1 MDESGGR
8 GQPRSGNDESAEPH
22 EGLPPRAT
30 DPAPADEQPTDEHG
44 PASARPTRGPE
55 PAVPTAPAATPGNDS
70 APPRPTAADAA
81 PDPRTADPAPAGAGD
96 KAPEAGPDA
105 APPRAAAETPRPTPA
120 PAEGEGDG
128 SPEAGP
134 NPDRASAASPYTA
147 PARAEGD
154 GDDAPEAGTH
164 GDGPHAAPARAGGGG
179 GGSPE
184 TGTHPDR
191 AHVDGPRAVA
201 GDTRV
206 ASASS
211 APGQGAGGGSPET
224 GTHPDRAHVDGP
236 RAVAGDTGVASASSA
251 PGQGAGGGSPEA
263 DAHPDRACADGPR
276 AAAGDAGVAPAPS
289 APGQGD
295 GGGSPEAG
303 THPDRAYAGDQHA
316 APAAGRPEADRHAAP
331 AAGRPAADPLRKA
344 PDHAPDAGDAQRR
357 EQPAAPGPVPGHPNH
372 RPETPAHGDRPLA
385 HSADGKGPAPQRPEP
400 RGGLLMGRPFGVPVY
415 VAPSWFLVAAL
426 ITWVFGGQL
435 ERVLP
440 ELGAARYLV
449 SLFFAVAFYASVL
462 VHELAHTVAALR
474 FKLPV
479 RRIQL
484 QFFGGVSEIEKE
496 AETPGREFVL
506 AFVGPLLSLVLAGAF
521 YAAAQTVEPGTV
533 PGVLLAGLMISNLIV
548 AAFNLLPGLPLDGGR
563 MLRAVV
569 WKITGKPMTG
579 TVAAAWVGRALAV
592 SVLIGLPLLTQSGAL
607 GTDAADN
614 VGMDTVLDALLAAIL
629 AAIIWTGAGN
639 SLRMARLREHLPEL
653 RARALTRRAVPVE
666 TDTPLSE
673 ALRRANAAGARALV
687 VVDADGQPLSLVREA
702 AIVGVPEHRRP
713 WVAVSG
719 LAQDL
724 TDGMRVSA
732 ELSGEELLDA
742 LRATPA
748 TEYLVVEETGEI
760 YGVLSAA
767 DVERAFV
774 KAMARPS

>member
-1 MDESGGR
+1 MVVRRPD
-8 GQPRSGNDESAEPH
+8 
-22 EGLPPRAT
+22 LPGE
-30 DPAPADEQPTDEHG
+30 D
-44 PASARPTRGPE
+44 
-55 PAVPTAPAATPGNDS
+55 
-70 APPRPTAADAA
+70 TAADAPA
-81 PDPRTADPAPAGAGD
+81 RPEDGSAEARRADTDGPAHT
-96 KAPEAGPDA
+96 PDA
-105 APPRAAAETPRPTPA
+105 AGRRTPAGTSPADHPASTADGSHPQTPDAGRQDADEPAEAHSPATRAVAQDTGRPAHTPGPAPSEGTADRPAAQQPQSPGTPADSHETAPVADPRAAATDRRAPTEP
-120 PAEGEGDG
+120 
-128 SPEAGP
+128 
-134 NPDRASAASPYTA
+134 
-147 PARAEGD
+147 
-154 GDDAPEAGTH
+154 
-164 GDGPHAAPARAGGGG
+164 
-179 GGSPE
+179 
-184 TGTHPDR
+184 
-191 AHVDGPRAVA
+191 
-201 GDTRV
+201 
-206 ASASS
+206 
-211 APGQGAGGGSPET
+211 
-224 GTHPDRAHVDGP
+224 
-236 RAVAGDTGVASASSA
+236 
-251 PGQGAGGGSPEA
+251 
-263 DAHPDRACADGPR
+263 
-276 AAAGDAGVAPAPS
+276 
-289 APGQGD
+289 
-295 GGGSPEAG
+295 
-303 THPDRAYAGDQHA
+303 
-316 APAAGRPEADRHAAP
+316 
-331 AAGRPAADPLRKA
+331 
-344 PDHAPDAGDAQRR
+344 
-357 EQPAAPGPVPGHPNH
+357 
-372 RPETPAHGDRPLA
+372 
-385 HSADGKGPAPQRPEP
+385 GPAPTDPEPTPTDRTFAHGGPQGQPPRPPEP

-435 ERVLP
+435 DRVLP

-506 AFVGPLLSLVLAGAF
+506 AFVGPLLSLVLAGVF
-521 YAAAQTVEPGTV
+521 YGAMQAVEPGTV

-548 AAFNLLPGLPLDGGR
+548 AVFNLLPGLPLDGGR

-569 WKITGKPMTG
+569 WKVTGKPMAG
-579 TVAAAWVGRALAV
+579 TIAAAWVGRALAV
-592 SVLIGLPLLTQSGAL
+592 SVLIGLPWLTQSGAL
-607 GTDAADN
+607 GADAVDN
-614 VGMDTVLDALLAAIL
+614 VGMDTVMDALLAAIL

-639 SLRMARLREHLPEL
+639 SLRVARLREHLPEL
-653 RARALTRRAVPVE
+653 RARTLTRRAVPVE
-666 TDTPLSE
+666 SDTPLSE

-687 VVDADGQPLSLVREA
+687 VVDADGHPLSLVREA

-719 LAQDL
+719 LAQEL

>member
-1 MDESGGR
+1 MVESGGSGR
-8 GQPRSGNDESAEPH
+8 PRPDNEESAEHPAT
-22 EGLPPRAT
+22 PAPRAT
-30 DPAPADEQPTDEHG
+30 APAEPPGPHPSQPEAEAVRAPQDDHQAPGRPGTPADTPRAAAPAGEPADRPAHRPDPAPADRSAPDER
-44 PASARPTRGPE
+44 PAPPAEHPAADTARPHPAPTPPEAPRHDRTPAPTPPQGPRSATAPGGP
-55 PAVPTAPAATPGNDS
+55 PATTEETSPPPAATTPGEPP
-70 APPRPTAADAA
+70 APRSNAPAHPAGAADAA
-81 PDPRTADPAPAGAGD
+81 TNGHPSEPAPAGEPGD
-96 KAPEAGPDA
+96 
-105 APPRAAAETPRPTPA
+105 
-120 PAEGEGDG
+120 
-128 SPEAGP
+128 
-134 NPDRASAASPYTA
+134 
-147 PARAEGD
+147 
-154 GDDAPEAGTH
+154 
-164 GDGPHAAPARAGGGG
+164 
-179 GGSPE
+179 
-184 TGTHPDR
+184 THPDR
-191 AHVDGPRAVA
+191 AHAH
-201 GDTRV
+201 
-206 ASASS
+206 
-211 APGQGAGGGSPET
+211 AGGHDGTRTT
-224 GTHPDRAHVDGP
+224 GP
-236 RAVAGDTGVASASSA
+236 
-251 PGQGAGGGSPEA
+251 
-263 DAHPDRACADGPR
+263 
-276 AAAGDAGVAPAPS
+276 
-289 APGQGD
+289 
-295 GGGSPEAG
+295 
-303 THPDRAYAGDQHA
+303 
-316 APAAGRPEADRHAAP
+316 
-331 AAGRPAADPLRKA
+331 
-344 PDHAPDAGDAQRR
+344 
-357 EQPAAPGPVPGHPNH
+357 
-372 RPETPAHGDRPLA
+372 TPALT
-385 HSADGKGPAPQRPEP
+385 KGPPPQRPPEQP

-435 ERVLP
+435 DRVLP

-462 VHELAHTVAALR
+462 IHELAHTLAALR

-496 AETPGREFVL
+496 AETPGREFWL
-506 AFVGPLLSLVLAGAF
+506 AFVGPLLSLALAGVF
-521 YAAAQTVEPGTV
+521 YLAMQPVEPGTV

-548 AAFNLLPGLPLDGGR
+548 AIFNLLPGLPLDGGR

-569 WKITGKPMTG
+569 WKITGKPMSG

-607 GTDAADN
+607 GSSAEDS
-614 VGMDTVLDALLAAIL
+614 VGMDTVTDALLAAIL

-653 RARALTRRAVPVE
+653 RARTLTRRAVPVE

-687 VVDADGQPLSLVREA
+687 VVDAHGEPLSLVREA

-732 ELSGEELLDA
+732 ELAGEDLLDV

>member
-1 MDESGGR
+1 MDESGGSGR
-8 GQPRSGNDESAEPH
+8 PRSGTGEAT
-22 EGLPPRAT
+22 EGHQRPGAT
-30 DPAPADEQPTDEHG
+30 AG
-44 PASARPTRGPE
+44 PAADAPRPGPAGPE
-55 PAVPTAPAATPGNDS
+55 PSTGPAPTAPDPETSADPVPAAPGTSDGTAPAAPETG
-70 APPRPTAADAA
+70 TASDG
-81 PDPRTADPAPAGAGD
+81 PAPV
-96 KAPEAGPDA
+96 
-105 APPRAAAETPRPTPA
+105 TPA
-120 PAEGEGDG
+120 PAAPG
-128 SPEAGP
+128 SETSAG
-134 NPDRASAASPYTA
+134 SAPKA
-147 PARAEGD
+147 
-154 GDDAPEAGTH
+154 AG
-164 GDGPHAAPARAGGGG
+164 
-179 GGSPE
+179 SE
-184 TGTHPDR
+184 
-191 AHVDGPRAVA
+191 
-201 GDTRV
+201 
-206 ASASS
+206 ASS
-211 APGQGAGGGSPET
+211 
-224 GTHPDRAHVDGP
+224 GP
-236 RAVAGDTGVASASSA
+236 A
-251 PGQGAGGGSPEA
+251 
-263 DAHPDRACADGPR
+263 
-276 AAAGDAGVAPAPS
+276 
-289 APGQGD
+289 
-295 GGGSPEAG
+295 
-303 THPDRAYAGDQHA
+303 
-316 APAAGRPEADRHAAP
+316 
-331 AAGRPAADPLRKA
+331 
-344 PDHAPDAGDAQRR
+344 
-357 EQPAAPGPVPGHPNH
+357 PAAPGSGSEGEPVDGGAASDRPEDSAPRPDSGQSPETAGRGVDADAPAPGPTGAGPRDTPATHTRSRSEADEDPATRSRPASGTGDAEGASPAPAHPHHGHRTPADTGHPAG
-372 RPETPAHGDRPLA
+372 TPADHTEHRTPADTGHPAGAPADHTEHRTLA
-385 HSADGKGPAPQRPEP
+385 HSGNTGGPGGGGDTTGGGGRAGRPPRRRKEP
-400 RGGLLMGRPFGVPVY
+400 GGGLLMGRPFGVPVY

-435 ERVLP
+435 DRVLP

-506 AFVGPLLSLVLAGAF
+506 AFVGPLLSLVLSGVF
-521 YAAAQTVEPGTV
+521 YLAMLPVEPGTV

-569 WKITGKPMTG
+569 WKITGKPMSG

-592 SVLIGLPLLTQSGAL
+592 SVLIGLPLLTQSSAL
-607 GTDAADN
+607 GASPEDLS
-614 VGMDTVLDALLAAIL
+614 GMDTVTDALLAAIL

-653 RARALTRRAVPVE
+653 RARSLTRRAVPVE
-666 TDTPLSE
+666 TSTPLSE
-673 ALRRANAAGARALV
+673 ALRRANDAGARALV
-687 VVDADGQPLSLVREA
+687 VVDPDGEPLSLVREA

-732 ELSGEELLDA
+732 ELAGEELLDV

-748 TEYLVVEETGEI
+748 TEYLVVEDSGEI

-774 KAMARPS
+774 KAMARPA

>member
-1 MDESGGR
+1 MDESGGS
-8 GQPRSGNDESAEPH
+8 GQPRSGNDESAERHAGPAAPAS
-22 EGLPPRAT
+22 GPAR
-30 DPAPADEQPTDEHG
+30 PAPTPRDETAHPKPTPPDTPDDEAAETTPSATTDGSSPAPGSASGELPEDRTSADG
-44 PASARPTRGPE
+44 PPGAPVGGGSSSEGSAGAASSSEGSAGAGSTPE
-55 PAVPTAPAATPGNDS
+55 
-70 APPRPTAADAA
+70 
-81 PDPRTADPAPAGAGD
+81 APAGAG
-96 KAPEAGPDA
+96 ATPEAPADA
-105 APPRAAAETPRPTPA
+105 EVPSVTAE
-120 PAEGEGDG
+120 
-128 SPEAGP
+128 
-134 NPDRASAASPYTA
+134 
-147 PARAEGD
+147 
-154 GDDAPEAGTH
+154 H
-164 GDGPHAAPARAGGGG
+164 
-179 GGSPE
+179 
-184 TGTHPDR
+184 THPED
-191 AHVDGPRAVA
+191 
-201 GDTRV
+201 
-206 ASASS
+206 
-211 APGQGAGGGSPET
+211 
-224 GTHPDRAHVDGP
+224 
-236 RAVAGDTGVASASSA
+236 
-251 PGQGAGGGSPEA
+251 
-263 DAHPDRACADGPR
+263 
-276 AAAGDAGVAPAPS
+276 
-289 APGQGD
+289 
-295 GGGSPEAG
+295 
-303 THPDRAYAGDQHA
+303 
-316 APAAGRPEADRHAAP
+316 
-331 AAGRPAADPLRKA
+331 
-344 PDHAPDAGDAQRR
+344 
-357 EQPAAPGPVPGHPNH
+357 QPAAPADRAHPSESGAPGVPDDHAPAPGPD
-372 RPETPAHGDRPLA
+372 TPAPGDRTLA
-385 HSADGKGPAPQRPEP
+385 HSAPRKNRPPQRAPEP

-426 ITWVFGGQL
+426 ITWVFGNQL
-435 ERVLP
+435 DRVLP

-506 AFVGPLLSLVLAGAF
+506 AFVGPLLSLILSGLFYLALRP
-521 YAAAQTVEPGTV
+521 VEPGTV

-569 WKITGKPMTG
+569 WKITGRAMTG
-579 TVAAAWVGRALAV
+579 TTAAAWVGRALAV

-607 GTDAADN
+607 GATAEDS
-614 VGMDTVLDALLAAIL
+614 VGMDTVFDALLAAIL

-653 RARALTRRAVPVE
+653 RARNLTRRAVPVE

-687 VVDADGQPLSLVREA
+687 VVDANGEPLSLVREA

-732 ELSGEELLDA
+732 ELAGEDLLDV

-748 TEYLVVEETGEI
+748 TEYLVVEDTGEI

>member
-1 MDESGGR
+1 MDESGGS
-8 GQPRSGNDESAEPH
+8 GQPRPGNDESAEH
-22 EGLPPRAT
+22 
-30 DPAPADEQPTDEHG
+30 
-44 PASARPTRGPE
+44 
-55 PAVPTAPAATPGNDS
+55 
-70 APPRPTAADAA
+70 
-81 PDPRTADPAPAGAGD
+81 
-96 KAPEAGPDA
+96 
-105 APPRAAAETPRPTPA
+105 
-120 PAEGEGDG
+120 
-128 SPEAGP
+128 
-134 NPDRASAASPYTA
+134 
-147 PARAEGD
+147 
-154 GDDAPEAGTH
+154 
-164 GDGPHAAPARAGGGG
+164 HAAPATPA
-179 GGSPE
+179 
-184 TGTHPDR
+184 PD
-191 AHVDGPRAVA
+191 P
-201 GDTRV
+201 
-206 ASASS
+206 
-211 APGQGAGGGSPET
+211 
-224 GTHPDRAHVDGP
+224 
-236 RAVAGDTGVASASSA
+236 
-251 PGQGAGGGSPEA
+251 
-263 DAHPDRACADGPR
+263 AHPDEATPTDEPTMVVRQLDLPADDSTGDD
-276 AAAGDAGVAPAPS
+276 ATGDAGTVREGTAREGNEPAEHGTEAKGSEGKGTESKGTETHGSETHGSETHGSAEQGQNPQASPDHDHQPTPASPPAPASTPP
-289 APGQGD
+289 APV
-295 GGGSPEAG
+295 SPPAPDD
-303 THPDRAYAGDQHA
+303 HPHTDTSAGDRTLA
-316 APAAGRPEADRHAAP
+316 RSGLAKGRPP
-331 AAGRPAADPLRKA
+331 KRP
-344 PDHAPDAGDAQRR
+344 R
-357 EQPAAPGPVPGHPNH
+357 EPGPG
-372 RPETPAHGDRPLA
+372 
-385 HSADGKGPAPQRPEP
+385 
-400 RGGLLMGRPFGVPVY
+400 GGLLMGRPFGVPVY

-435 ERVLP
+435 DRVLP

-496 AETPGREFVL
+496 AETPGREFWL
-506 AFVGPLLSLVLAGAF
+506 AFVGPLLSLVLSGLF
-521 YAAAQTVEPGTV
+521 YLALQPVEPGTV

-569 WKITGKPMTG
+569 WKITGRPMTG
-579 TVAAAWVGRALAV
+579 TIAAAWVGRALAV

-607 GTDAADN
+607 GSNAEDN
-614 VGMDTVLDALLAAIL
+614 VGMDTVMDALLAAIL

-653 RARALTRRAVPVE
+653 RARNLTRRAVPVE

-732 ELSGEELLDA
+732 ELAGEDLLDA
-742 LRATPA
+742 LRAAPA

>member
-8 GQPRSGNDESAEPH
+8 GQPRSGNDESAERH

-44 PASARPTRGPE
+44 SASGQPARGRE
-55 PAVPTAPAATPGNDS
+55 PAGPQAPAATPAPPAHAPGNDP
-70 APPRPTAADAA
+70 APPRPATDAA
-81 PDPRTADPAPAGAGD
+81 PDPRT
-96 KAPEAGPDA
+96 PDA
-105 APPRAAAETPRPTPA
+105 APTRADAQAPAGGAGDAPSPAGGAGDAPQEAGPHPDGPHTGPAHADADAEAPRVTPA
-120 PAEGEGDG
+120 RAGDEGDG
-128 SPEAGP
+128 SPETDTH
-134 NPDRASAASPYTA
+134 PDSAPADGSHTDPVRTDA
-147 PARAEGD
+147 AAAPRRTPARAEG
-154 GDDAPEAGTH
+154 A
-164 GDGPHAAPARAGGGG
+164 GDG
-179 GGSPE
+179 SPG
-184 TGTHPDR
+184 TGTHPD
-191 AHVDGPRAVA
+191 
-201 GDTRV
+201 
-206 ASASS
+206 S
-211 APGQGAGGGSPET
+211 AP
-224 GTHPDRAHVDGP
+224 
-236 RAVAGDTGVASASSA
+236 
-251 PGQGAGGGSPEA
+251 
-263 DAHPDRACADGPR
+263 DGPR
-276 AAAGDAGVAPAPS
+276 AAAGDAGVAPAPAARAES
-289 APGQGD
+289 D
-295 GGGSPEAG
+295 SDGSPEAD
-303 THPDRAYAGDQHA
+303 THPDRAYAGDPHA
-316 APAAGRPEADRHAAP
+316 APAAGRPEADR
-331 AAGRPAADPLRKA
+331 LRKA
-344 PDHAPDAGDAQRR
+344 PAPGHAPGSGDAHRR
-357 EQPAAPGPVPGHPNH
+357 EQPSVPGPVPGHPNH
-372 RPETPAHGDRPLA
+372 RPDAPAPGDRPLA
-385 HSADGKGPAPQRPEP
+385 HSADGKGPAPHRPEP

-496 AETPGREFVL
+496 AETPGREFIL
-506 AFVGPLLSLVLAGAF
+506 AFVGPLLSLVLAGVF
-521 YAAAQTVEPGTV
+521 YGAAQTVEPGTV

-569 WKITGKPMTG
+569 WKITGKPMKG
-579 TVAAAWVGRALAV
+579 TIAAAWVGRALAV

>member
-1 MDESGGR
+1 MDVSGGS
-8 GQPRSGNDESAEPH
+8 GQPRSGNDETAEH
-22 EGLPPRAT
+22 HA
-30 DPAPADEQPTDEHG
+30 G
-44 PASARPTRGPE
+44 P
-55 PAVPTAPAATPGNDS
+55 
-70 APPRPTAADAA
+70 
-81 PDPRTADPAPAGAGD
+81 ADPATGSAHPGTTAPRTPGEPPADRPRTPGATPAGGSAEETPPRDRDTDDGTPPPAGASD
-96 KAPEAGPDA
+96 GPSQ
-105 APPRAAAETPRPTPA
+105 EPRP
-120 PAEGEGDG
+120 
-128 SPEAGP
+128 
-134 NPDRASAASPYTA
+134 
-147 PARAEGD
+147 
-154 GDDAPEAGTH
+154 GDDTPP
-164 GDGPHAAPARAGGGG
+164 GPP
-179 GGSPE
+179 
-184 TGTHPDR
+184 
-191 AHVDGPRAVA
+191 
-201 GDTRV
+201 
-206 ASASS
+206 
-211 APGQGAGGGSPET
+211 
-224 GTHPDRAHVDGP
+224 
-236 RAVAGDTGVASASSA
+236 
-251 PGQGAGGGSPEA
+251 
-263 DAHPDRACADGPR
+263 
-276 AAAGDAGVAPAPS
+276 
-289 APGQGD
+289 
-295 GGGSPEAG
+295 
-303 THPDRAYAGDQHA
+303 
-316 APAAGRPEADRHAAP
+316 PAAGSDRPGPSTPDPTPGPNGDRTRAEAATGP
-331 AAGRPAADPLRKA
+331 GRP
-344 PDHAPDAGDAQRR
+344 
-357 EQPAAPGPVPGHPNH
+357 
-372 RPETPAHGDRPLA
+372 
-385 HSADGKGPAPQRPEP
+385 PQRPPEP
-400 RGGLLMGRPFGVPVY
+400 GGGLLMGRPFGVPVY

-435 ERVLP
+435 DRVLP

-521 YAAAQTVEPGTV
+521 YLALLPVEPGTV

-569 WKITGKPMTG
+569 WKITGKPMSG
-579 TVAAAWVGRALAV
+579 TIAAAWVGRALAV

-607 GTDAADN
+607 GSAAEDSI
-614 VGMDTVLDALLAAIL
+614 GMDTVMDALLAAIL

-653 RARALTRRAVPVE
+653 RARTLTRRAVPVPA
-666 TDTPLSE
+666 DTPLSE
-673 ALRRANAAGARALV
+673 ALRRANASGARALV
-687 VVDADGQPLSLVREA
+687 VVDHEGTPVSLVREA

-713 WVAVSG
+713 WVPVSG

>member
-8 GQPRSGNDESAEPH
+8 GQPRSGNEESAERHAGP
-22 EGLPPRAT
+22 
-30 DPAPADEQPTDEHG
+30 PAPAADEQSTD
-44 PASARPTRGPE
+44 ARRFTS
-55 PAVPTAPAATPGNDS
+55 TSD
-70 APPRPTAADAA
+70 
-81 PDPRTADPAPAGAGD
+81 
-96 KAPEAGPDA
+96 
-105 APPRAAAETPRPTPA
+105 
-120 PAEGEGDG
+120 
-128 SPEAGP
+128 
-134 NPDRASAASPYTA
+134 
-147 PARAEGD
+147 
-154 GDDAPEAGTH
+154 DDAPATTPPTRPDDRPAPDQATDQVS
-164 GDGPHAAPARAGGGG
+164 GDADRPAVR
-179 GGSPE
+179 PQ
-184 TGTHPDR
+184 H
-191 AHVDGPRAVA
+191 
-201 GDTRV
+201 
-206 ASASS
+206 S
-211 APGQGAGGGSPET
+211 APGQSPDAPADAPSNHQPLEAPHRD
-224 GTHPDRAHVDGP
+224 HPDRPASD
-236 RAVAGDTGVASASSA
+236 AVRKA
-251 PGQGAGGGSPEA
+251 PAGGEYDGSGRPEGDA
-263 DAHPDRACADGPR
+263 HPDRPASDAHADRPASDAHADRPAADAHADRPASDAHADRPAADAHADRPASDAHADRPASDALGKAPAHGEHGEYDGSRPPEGDAHPDRAYATGPYT
-276 AAAGDAGVAPAPS
+276 AS
-289 APGQGD
+289 AEGE
-295 GGGSPEAG
+295 PEASSRH
-303 THPDRAYAGDQHA
+303 T
-316 APAAGRPEADRHAAP
+316 APAA
-331 AAGRPAADPLRKA
+331 
-344 PDHAPDAGDAQRR
+344 
-357 EQPAAPGPVPGHPNH
+357 
-372 RPETPAHGDRPLA
+372 GDRPLA
-385 HSADGKGPAPQRPEP
+385 HSADGKGPVPQRPPEP

-506 AFVGPLLSLVLAGAF
+506 AFVGPLLSLALAGVF
-521 YAAAQTVEPGTV
+521 YAAMQTVEPGTV

-569 WKITGKPMTG
+569 WKITGKPMAG

-607 GTDAADN
+607 GTEAVDN

-666 TDTPLSE
+666 SHTPLSE

-687 VVDADGQPLSLVREA
+687 VVDAHGNPVSLVREA

>member
-8 GQPRSGNDESAEPH
+8 GQPRSGNEESAERH
-22 EGLPPRAT
+22 AGPPAPAT
-30 DPAPADEQPTDEHG
+30 DPTSADERSTDVRRFTSTSDDDAPATTPPTRPDDHPSGQTPEPAADPAADEPSTTGGPPEASPREH
-44 PASARPTRGPE
+44 PDHAEASARGEDADSPRSEAAPHAGRPE
-55 PAVPTAPAATPGNDS
+55 DSAQDDPGSRPSGSDAHPDRPEADALRRAPAHGGDDRSRRSEDAAAHPD
-70 APPRPTAADAA
+70 RPEADTHREDDGSQPADAA
-81 PDPRTADPAPAGAGD
+81 A
-96 KAPEAGPDA
+96 
-105 APPRAAAETPRPTPA
+105 
-120 PAEGEGDG
+120 
-128 SPEAGP
+128 
-134 NPDRASAASPYTA
+134 
-147 PARAEGD
+147 
-154 GDDAPEAGTH
+154 
-164 GDGPHAAPARAGGGG
+164 
-179 GGSPE
+179 
-184 TGTHPDR
+184 HPDR
-191 AHVDGPRAVA
+191 PEPDALRKAPAHGDHDG
-201 GDTRV
+201 
-206 ASASS
+206 SS
-211 APGQGAGGGSPET
+211 RSPE
-224 GTHPDRAHVDGP
+224 G
-236 RAVAGDTGVASASSA
+236 
-251 PGQGAGGGSPEA
+251 
-263 DAHPDRACADGPR
+263 DAHPDRAYATGPHT
-276 AAAGDAGVAPAPS
+276 D
-289 APGQGD
+289 
-295 GGGSPEAG
+295 
-303 THPDRAYAGDQHA
+303 
-316 APAAGRPEADRHAAP
+316 PAAGRADTTGRHATPGTGDRH
-331 AAGRPAADPLRKA
+331 
-344 PDHAPDAGDAQRR
+344 
-357 EQPAAPGPVPGHPNH
+357 
-372 RPETPAHGDRPLA
+372 LA

-506 AFVGPLLSLVLAGAF
+506 AFVGPLLSLALAGVF
-521 YAAAQTVEPGTV
+521 YAALQAVEPDTV
-533 PGVLLAGLMISNLIV
+533 PGFLLAGLMISNLIV

-607 GTDAADN
+607 GTDAVDN

-666 TDTPLSE
+666 THTPLSE

-687 VVDADGQPLSLVREA
+687 VVDAHGNPVSLVREA

>member
-1 MDESGGR
+1 MDESGS
-8 GQPRSGNDESAEPH
+8 GQPRSGNEESAERH
-22 EGLPPRAT
+22 AT
-30 DPAPADEQPTDEHG
+30 PATPATG
-44 PASARPTRGPE
+44 PTR
-55 PAVPTAPAATPGNDS
+55 PGT
-70 APPRPTAADAA
+70 PRPTAGPDQPPTPPADEPTMVVRRLDPPQNDTAGNAPHEPGGEAHAPKPTAA
-81 PDPRTADPAPAGAGD
+81 TGEEAKAEEPKAEEPKAEEPKAVEPKAEEPKGGRQGPDPHGRQAGPADTRDHSTTSGNETGQQPQSPGRQAATPASGPTADHPYGHTAEDHRTLAHTTTKGR
-96 KAPEAGPDA
+96 
-105 APPRAAAETPRPTPA
+105 PPRA
-120 PAEGEGDG
+120 
-128 SPEAGP
+128 
-134 NPDRASAASPYTA
+134 
-147 PARAEGD
+147 
-154 GDDAPEAGTH
+154 
-164 GDGPHAAPARAGGGG
+164 
-179 GGSPE
+179 
-184 TGTHPDR
+184 
-191 AHVDGPRAVA
+191 
-201 GDTRV
+201 
-206 ASASS
+206 
-211 APGQGAGGGSPET
+211 
-224 GTHPDRAHVDGP
+224 
-236 RAVAGDTGVASASSA
+236 
-251 PGQGAGGGSPEA
+251 
-263 DAHPDRACADGPR
+263 
-276 AAAGDAGVAPAPS
+276 
-289 APGQGD
+289 
-295 GGGSPEAG
+295 
-303 THPDRAYAGDQHA
+303 
-316 APAAGRPEADRHAAP
+316 
-331 AAGRPAADPLRKA
+331 
-344 PDHAPDAGDAQRR
+344 
-357 EQPAAPGPVPGHPNH
+357 
-372 RPETPAHGDRPLA
+372 
-385 HSADGKGPAPQRPEP
+385 PEP

-435 ERVLP
+435 DRVLP

-496 AETPGREFVL
+496 AETPGREFWL
-506 AFVGPLLSLVLAGAF
+506 AFVGPLLSLALAGVF
-521 YAAAQTVEPGTV
+521 YAAMQTVEPGTV
-533 PGVLLAGLMISNLIV
+533 PGVLLGGLMVSNLIV

-579 TVAAAWVGRALAV
+579 TIAAAWVGRALAV
-592 SVLIGLPLLTQSGAL
+592 CVLVGLPLLTQSGAL
-607 GTDAADN
+607 GSDAVDN
-614 VGMDTVLDALLAAIL
+614 VGMDTVMDALLAAIL

-653 RARALTRRAVPVE
+653 RARTLTRRAVPVE

-687 VVDADGQPLSLVREA
+687 VVDPDGNPLSLVREA

-719 LAQDL
+719 LAQEL

-732 ELSGEELLDA
+732 ELSGEDLLDA

>member
-1 MDESGGR
+1 MDVSGGS
-8 GQPRSGNDESAEPH
+8 GQPRSGNDRPAAGASADPTTPAAGPTDPPGNTFDDDRTEHEAESRPGTTAEEKAEHGAENTAGEEAEDSAPTTARPT
-22 EGLPPRAT
+22 PP
-30 DPAPADEQPTDEHG
+30 PAPA
-44 PASARPTRGPE
+44 
-55 PAVPTAPAATPGNDS
+55 PTADANGTPTEDGRSDADAEATHRRPAGPGTDASGSRPAGHGTPPAAHTPTE
-70 APPRPTAADAA
+70 PPQSPAASQQSPAEPSSPVPA
-81 PDPRTADPAPAGAGD
+81 EQHPAPARPD
-96 KAPEAGPDA
+96 QRAPGP
-105 APPRAAAETPRPTPA
+105 
-120 PAEGEGDG
+120 
-128 SPEAGP
+128 
-134 NPDRASAASPYTA
+134 
-147 PARAEGD
+147 
-154 GDDAPEAGTH
+154 GT
-164 GDGPHAAPARAGGGG
+164 GPHAAPDQHRPFAHSGIAKGRPPGPRPKEPGPGGGI
-179 GGSPE
+179 
-184 TGTHPDR
+184 
-191 AHVDGPRAVA
+191 
-201 GDTRV
+201 
-206 ASASS
+206 
-211 APGQGAGGGSPET
+211 
-224 GTHPDRAHVDGP
+224 
-236 RAVAGDTGVASASSA
+236 
-251 PGQGAGGGSPEA
+251 
-263 DAHPDRACADGPR
+263 
-276 AAAGDAGVAPAPS
+276 
-289 APGQGD
+289 
-295 GGGSPEAG
+295 
-303 THPDRAYAGDQHA
+303 
-316 APAAGRPEADRHAAP
+316 
-331 AAGRPAADPLRKA
+331 
-344 PDHAPDAGDAQRR
+344 
-357 EQPAAPGPVPGHPNH
+357 
-372 RPETPAHGDRPLA
+372 
-385 HSADGKGPAPQRPEP
+385 
-400 RGGLLMGRPFGVPVY
+400 LMGRPFGVPVY

-435 ERVLP
+435 DRVLP

-462 VHELAHTVAALR
+462 VHELAHTVAAIR

-506 AFVGPLLSLVLAGAF
+506 AFVGPLLSLVLAGVF
-521 YAAAQTVEPGTV
+521 YLAMKPVEPGTV

-548 AAFNLLPGLPLDGGR
+548 AIFNFLPGLPLDGGR

-569 WKITGKPMTG
+569 WKLTGKPMSG

-592 SVLIGLPLLTQSGAL
+592 SVLIGLPLLNSSGSL
-607 GTDAADN
+607 GGGGEE
-614 VGMDTVLDALLAAIL
+614 VGGMDTVTDALLAAIL

-653 RARALTRRAVPVE
+653 RARTLTRRAVPVE
-666 TDTPLSE
+666 NDTPLSE

-687 VVDADGQPLSLVREA
+687 VVDPDGTPLSLVREA

-732 ELSGEELLDA
+732 ELAGEELLDV

-774 KAMARPS
+774 RAMARPAP